1 MINEWDLK
9 FYNKILPFN
18 IINGKISENNKITI
32 KNELNNIFGTKI
44 SCEDINGDGLIDIM
58 IHQWTANHKIALYLN
73 DGNGSFSLVDN
84 KLFPIPNQFKKGI
97 FQKYQDID
105 GDGIPDLLVTPTVGL
120 NVDEKPIFYLYKGKR
135 KLTLKDIQ

>member
-1 MINEWDLK
+1 
-9 FYNKILPFN
+9 
-18 IINGKISENNKITI
+18 
-32 KNELNNIFGTKI
+32 
-44 SCEDINGDGLIDIM
+44 M